1 MFQVVVKIDLMRLT
15 TLVLSILLAAAT
27 FATFVVTDG
36 PSAIVVRGTLAAIVI
51 MQGITAY
58 LAIKSASKA
67 ATEARLEINDVL
79 APLAVALKG
88 ISLASTALRR
98 REVVSFLTAA
108 VAVCIQLSEGSKL
121 RATFFEVVDRSGHR
135 VFVPSSLSVGRGDP
149 AVSEFVEGDGGEG
162 DVVWEAARRG
172 EPRLESDI
180 KRFPP
185 RHMDTKRTR
194 MYRSFITMPVVVN
207 GKPAGLLTINSPQR
221 KGLSE
226 EDIVPMRVV
235 ADLCA
240 AAIAA
245 NGGKC
250 PPLSA

>member
-1 MFQVVVKIDLMRLT
+1 MIILMRLT

-36 PSAIVVRGTLAAIVI
+36 LPAIAVRGTLAAIVI
-51 MQGITAY
+51 AQGITAF

-67 ATEARLEINDVL
+67 AAEARLEINDVL
-79 APLAVALKG
+79 APLAAALKN
-88 ISLASTALRR
+88 ISLATPALRR

-121 RATFFEVVDRSGHR
+121 RATFFEVADRSGHQA
-135 VFVPSSLSVGRGDP
+135 FVPSKLSAGRGDP

-162 DVVWEAARRG
+162 DAVWEAARRG
-172 EPRLESDI
+172 QSRLEPDI

-185 RHMDTKRTR
+185 QHMDTKRTR
-194 MYRSFITMPVVVN
+194 KYRSFITMPVLVG
-207 GKPAGLLTINSPQR
+207 GKPTGLLTINSPQR
-221 KGLSE
+221 RGLTE

-240 AAIAA
+240 TAIAA
-245 NGGKC
+245 NNGKC